1 MLSRGRLRQSVG
13 IPGASVLA
21 IPSTPRKPGPSPLL
35 GMNDRIQPLADN
47 KPGDFTFVGH
57 TSVFDGIRLGAVS
70 VARWPQKLKQLH
82 NWGGVVRVKGQ
93 GLVWG
98 VVCRRSILGSIK
110 SEKGKK
116 VACPLRVG
124 GETLPQVEEFK
135 YPGVLFTSEG
145 KMERE
150 SDRRI
155 GAASS
160 VMPSLYRSVVGKKE
174 AKLRGKALD
183 LPVDLRSYPHLWS

>member
-21 IPSTPRKPGPSPLL
+21 IPPTPRKPGPSPLL

-82 NWGGVVRVKGQ
+82 NWGGGLLGLKVRV
-93 GLVWG
+93 
-98 VVCRRSILGSIK
+98 
-110 SEKGKK
+110 
-116 VACPLRVG
+116 
-124 GETLPQVEEFK
+124 
-135 YPGVLFTSEG
+135 
-145 KMERE
+145 
-150 SDRRI
+150 
-155 GAASS
+155 
-160 VMPSLYRSVVGKKE
+160 
-174 AKLRGKALD
+174 
-183 LPVDLRSYPHLWS
+183 